1 MLPGRTHK
9 LILILLLVLIS
20 FAVYANSL
28 GGDFLIDDYAT
39 ILHDNRLHTLSG
51 YLANTLRLKPH
62 VFAEAAH
69 AFIWHFW
76 QDNPFYY
83 HLFNVVFHALC
94 VVLLFILFN
103 ILFSN
108 INLSFLAGLIF
119 AIHPIHTEAVSWIS
133 GGHYVFSSV
142 FFLASFIFYIR
153 SDRSIINLLWSAVF
167 FGLCFLSGNSVAMLP
182 VMFIFYEVF
191 FRQHKKRFEKTSIM
205 PRAAVLS
212 LMCIVSAMLVGMFF
226 VLRDRFIHTIFYFRG
241 IRYLVVV
248 TKAFVYYLGLLYLPV
263 KRALYH
269 PFAYN
274 TTHTGRLS
282 PAFFAGLAII
292 AICVYLFFRF
302 RRTNK
307 PLAFGIGFFFI
318 TYLPYSNIVPVCNII
333 SERYMYL
340 PSAGFCLVLSALFLK
355 AWKIINV
362 NKEGRKV
369 LRILAMT
376 ALALFLLCYTI
387 LTVKHNSEYKDIATF
402 WESNIK
408 NFPEGYM
415 AYNNLAGAF
424 FAAGNIEQA
433 IGYSWLNLAIKPEQ
447 PHVWSNLAGL
457 YRQQADF
464 KFARHCY
471 SEALKLDSAY
481 LPALKGL
488 EEIKG
493 YLNE

>member
-1 MLPGRTHK
+1 MRN
-9 LILILLLVLIS
+9 LILIALLILVS

-39 ILHDNRLHTLSG
+39 ILHDDRLHTLSS
-51 YLANTLRLKPH
+51 YLSSTLRLKPH
-62 VFAEAAH
+62 VFAEAGH
-69 AFIWHFW
+69 AVIWHFW
-76 QDNPFYY
+76 QDNTFYY

-94 VVLLFILFN
+94 VVLLFLLLNMLFG
-103 ILFSN
+103 N

-119 AIHPIHTEAVSWIS
+119 ALHPIHTEAVSWIS

-142 FFLASFIFYIR
+142 FFLASFIFYIKT
-153 SDRSIINLLWSAVF
+153 DKSIINLLWSAVF
-167 FGLCFLSGNSVAMLP
+167 FVFCFLSGNSVAMLP
-182 VMFIFYEVF
+182 VLFIFYDVF
-191 FRQHKKRFEKTSIM
+191 FRPRKKCPEKASIA
-205 PRAAVLS
+205 PRAAVVS
-212 LMCIVSAMLVGMFF
+212 LMFVVSAMLVGMFF

-241 IRYLVVV
+241 SKYLVVV
-248 TKAFVYYLGLLYLPV
+248 TKAFVYYLGMLYLPV

-274 TTHTGRLS
+274 TTNTGHIS
-282 PAFFAGLAII
+282 PAFFAGLVII
-292 AICVYLFFRF
+292 AICVYLFFKF
-302 RRTNK
+302 RRTDK

-362 NKEGRKV
+362 NKEGRRV

-376 ALALFLLCYTI
+376 ALAVFLLCFAI
-387 LTVKHNSEYKDIATF
+387 LTVKHNTEYKNIATF

-447 PHVWSNLAGL
+447 PHVWCNLAML

-464 KFARHCY
+464 KFAQHCY
-471 SEALKLDSAY
+471 SEALKLDSGY
-481 LPALKGL
+481 LPARKGL
-488 EEIKG
+488 EEIKA
-493 YLNE
+493 YLQK